1 MAPTLSSDDQW
12 ITALADPR
20 AILLDLYRTSVAAV
34 EGRRCAGQAL
44 GGEQLDAAVLAIGK
58 AADAMFAGATDAP
71 GSRIDQALLVAGQG
85 YADAPVERPG
95 VVRLLG
101 GHPLPDRSSLA
112 AGAAVADFLAG
123 LPRGRPLLVLLSGG
137 ASSMVELL
145 PTGLGLDDLVTI
157 NRWLL
162 ASGLGIADMN
172 AVRRHLSA
180 LKGGRMARLLDGRP
194 TRLLIMSDVPGN
206 ALHDIASGPLSPVPA
221 SARSLPDGLP
231 IWIEQLC
238 SQAPPMPAEDDPL
251 FAAVTARIIADNARG
266 RAAAQRACEA
276 LGVPVRDR
284 SEPLAGDAGEVGWR
298 IADQLCRGPSGATL
312 WGGETSV
319 ALPPEPGAGGRC
331 QHLALAAALRL
342 AGTDD
347 CFLLAAGSDGHD
359 GDGQAA
365 GAMIDG
371 RTIERGVAA
380 SLDPAECLARADS
393 GRFLAASDDL
403 MPAAATGTNVADF
416 VFALKLAGGR
426 GASATGH
433 SSPTP

>member
-1 MAPTLSSDDQW
+1 MP
-12 ITALADPR
+12 ILADPR
-20 AILLDLYRTSVAAV
+20 AMLLELYRTAVAAV
-34 EGRRCAGQAL
+34 EGRLCVGEAL
-44 GGEQLDAAVLAIGK
+44 GGDPLDAAVLAIGK
-58 AADAMFAGATDAP
+58 AADAMFAGAIDAP
-71 GSRIDQALLVAGQG
+71 GSRVDEALLVAGQG
-85 YADAPVERPG
+85 YADAPVARPR

-101 GHPLPDRSSLA
+101 GHPVPDRSSLA
-112 AGAAVADFLAG
+112 AGTAVAGFLAG

-145 PTGLGLDDLVTI
+145 PAAVGLDDLAAV
-157 NRWLL
+157 NAWLL
-162 ASGLGIADMN
+162 ASGRGIADMN

-180 LKGGRMARLLDGRP
+180 LKGGRMARLLDGRQ
-194 TRLLIMSDVPGN
+194 TRLLVMSDVPGN

-221 SARSLPDGLP
+221 DARGLP
-231 IWIEQLC
+231 GGLPQWIEQLC
-238 SQAPPMPAEDDPL
+238 SRAPPMPAEDDPL
-251 FAAVTARIIADNARG
+251 FAAVTALIIADNARG
-266 RAAAQRACEA
+266 RAAAQGACEA
-276 LGVPVRDR
+276 LGVPVSDR
-284 SEPLAGDAGEVGWR
+284 SEPLAGDAGEAGRR
-298 IADQLCRGPSGATL
+298 IADQLRAGPSGVTL

-365 GAMIDG
+365 GALIDG

-380 SLDPAECLARADS
+380 DLDPSDCLARADS

-416 VFALKLAGGR
+416 VFALKLASSR
-426 GASATGH
+426 GAAAASR